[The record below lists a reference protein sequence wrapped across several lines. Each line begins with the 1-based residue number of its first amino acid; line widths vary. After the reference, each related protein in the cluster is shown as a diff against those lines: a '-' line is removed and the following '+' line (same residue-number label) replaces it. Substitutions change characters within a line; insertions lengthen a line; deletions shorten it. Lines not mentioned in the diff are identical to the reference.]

1 MTRAS
6 VALAIVSVLVACAS
20 KPPPDFAPDPALV
33 ARIEAIRVVPRT
45 EYACPGGR
53 IRADYEAVLDDG
65 TVLPFSRDY
74 DDDNPPSLHVV
85 FLSRLS
91 PEAASHEDGDWTA
104 DRDPLRSAMEG
115 FRLTAV
121 LRARPELTATA
132 VVAPEYSCVPHAFGF
147 SGATGLPG
155 PDVLLRL
162 GTVRSPFYD
171 RLLVLAV
178 EVGDAPP
185 FYVLHDADLVPPSDW
200 YVVGS
205 QGGRGER
212 GARGAQ
218 GGPGAEGR
226 AGCPGGPGGAGGI
239 GQAGGMGAPG
249 GPGGS
254 VTLLVPEDERF
265 LAGLVDARS
274 VGGPGG
280 PGGRGGEGGP
290 GGPGGQGILVN
301 GQRCENGPAGPQG
314 RDGPEGGE
322 GPSGPP
328 GNPPR
333 VITVPS
339 GDVFG
344 SRVPQA
350 LQALLDFS
358 RN

>member
-1 MTRAS
+1 MSRT
-6 VALAIVSVLVACAS
+6 VAAVAAGVLLTGCAS
-20 KPPPDFAPDPALV
+20 KPPADFAPDPALV
-33 ARIEAIRVVPRT
+33 ARIDAIRVLPQS

-53 IRADYEAVLDDG
+53 IRTDYEAVLDDG

-74 DDDNPPSLHVV
+74 DDDDPPALHVM
-85 FLSRLS
+85 FLARQSA
-91 PEAASHEDGDWTA
+91 EAVSHENGDWTA
-104 DRDPLRSAMEG
+104 DRDPLHSVMEG

-121 LRARPELTATA
+121 MRARPELTATA
-132 VVAPEYSCVPHAFGF
+132 VVAPEYSCVPHSFGF
-147 SGATGLPG
+147 SGPTGGPG

-162 GTVRSPFYD
+162 GTVSSPFYD
-171 RLLVLAV
+171 RLLLLAV

-185 FYVLHDADLVPPSDW
+185 FYVMHDAEDVPPSDW
-200 YVVGS
+200 YVVES
-205 QGGRGER
+205 RGGRGAKGPR
-212 GARGAQ
+212 GARGTP
-218 GGPGAEGR
+218 GPAGR
-226 AGCPGGPGGAGGI
+226 AGCPGAAGGAGGT
-239 GQAGGMGAPG
+239 GLTGGPGGGG

-254 VTLLVPEDERF
+254 VTILVPDAERF

-290 GGPGGQGILVN
+290 GGAGGDGILVN
-301 GQRCENGPAGPQG
+301 GQRCEAGP
-314 RDGPEGGE
+314 DGPRGRE
-322 GPSGPP
+322 GPDGEVGPPGAP

-333 VITVPS
+333 VITVSS

-344 SRVPQA
+344 SRVPKA

>member
-45 EYACPGGR
+45 ENACPGGR

-339 GDVFG
+339 GDVFS